1 MTSRDNAGST
11 KNTLRR
17 ANSSSRLLVPSAAAR
32 GRGSD
37 GPTREARRKP
47 SRPATGPRRVRNV
60 RRSAARRFRRVPA
73 LRLAEVLRVYD
84 EARAGR
90 ERAEGGEAVSEL
102 VKRRCSCRHHASG
115 SEDCLACCVGVAQA
129 QRDRAEAE
137 LTEARAALDDVAAA
151 LDDVAAALGF
161 DGEELPP
168 GRVAAGLLS
177 RIRGDEEAAAKRMIE
192 NGRLRAALEA
202 PTPAAYQRDLEQ
214 EVARLRAALEAERE
228 RCRGALAD
236 TAQWA
241 ERERCR
247 GALADTAQWT
257 GEWAASPASHLRTV
271 LASAIAGCEEAL
283 TNQESPAAT
292 HRWTEA
298 AHEERQGRVSAGPP
312 KAAGAFCEPSVAGA
326 SPEAGRAPCYADF
339 GFEGMLMERAAEAL
353 QPKEVMRPDAGDVH
367 VPEPVSVA
375 SPAAEPPAS
384 AGECETSGHEPHR
397 GRPCQRNPER
407 HTT

>member
-1 MTSRDNAGST
+1 M
-11 KNTLRR
+11 
-17 ANSSSRLLVPSAAAR
+17 
-32 GRGSD
+32 
-37 GPTREARRKP
+37 
-47 SRPATGPRRVRNV
+47 RNV

-236 TAQWA
+236 TAQW
-241 ERERCR
+241 
-247 GALADTAQWT
+247 T

-283 TNQESPAAT
+283 KNPRTRSGRGECRLGLPRRPAL
-292 HRWTEA
+292 
-298 AHEERQGRVSAGPP
+298 SANPP
-312 KAAGAFCEPSVAGA
+312 
-326 SPEAGRAPCYADF
+326 SPELLPRPAGR
-339 GFEGMLMERAAEAL
+339 L
-353 QPKEVMRPDAGDVH
+353 VMP
-367 VPEPVSVA
+367 
-375 SPAAEPPAS
+375 
-384 AGECETSGHEPHR
+384 TSGLRECSWSAPPR
-397 GRPCQRNPER
+397 RCNRR
-407 HTT
+407 R